1 MKRIVLMGNPNI
13 GKSVVFSRLTRA
25 EVITS
30 NYPGT
35 TVDFSRG
42 RARIKGEPVELID
55 APGTYSLQPTSPV
68 EEVTVEVLRWAD
80 LIINVVDSTNLERN
94 LFLTLEL
101 LESKKPM
108 IVVLNM
114 WDEAKRSGIQID
126 LEALEARLQVPVVAT
141 TALTGEGIAELVRR
155 LDQARSPAD
164 AEALSEEEKWSRIG
178 RITKEVQRVTH
189 RHPGIGSKISE
200 ATIKPATGVPIA
212 LPIMIATFSTVRF
225 IGEVMISHLFEPL
238 FELYRPLAMSISE
251 ALGPGML
258 HDLLIGRLIDGEI
271 DYVQSMGVLTT
282 GIYVP
287 LAMVLPYIV
296 GFYLVLSILEDSG
309 YLPRLATLSDNLF
322 HRLGMHG
329 HAIIPLFL
337 GLGCNVP
344 GVLATRTLETRKQRF
359 ISATLLGLA
368 VPCTAKSAMIFGVL
382 GSYGQRY
389 IFLVFATLALVYIV
403 AGLIL
408 NRMVKGE
415 SPEIFL
421 EIPPYRRP
429 GLGMILKKTWMRIR
443 WFLSEAIPFLFL
455 GVLLVNVLYT
465 VGFIEWIGRI
475 FAPFMEGWLNIPGE
489 AVAALLVGFLRKDLA
504 VGMLLPLGLTAQQMV
519 VATLVLSLYFPCV
532 ATFALL
538 IRELG
543 MKDTAKS
550 TAIMLAT
557 ALLAGG
563 AMHWTLSG
571 LGVQ

>member
-13 GKSVVFSRLTRA
+13 GKSVVFSRLTGA

-35 TVDFSRG
+35 TVDVSRG
-42 RARIKGEPVELID
+42 KARIQGEPVELID

-68 EEVTVEVLRWAD
+68 EEVAVEVLRWAD
-80 LIINVVDSTNLERN
+80 LIVNVVDSTNLERN

-114 WDEAKRSGIQID
+114 WDEAKRSGVQID
-126 LEALEARLQVPVVAT
+126 LDGLEARLQVPVVAT

-155 LDQARSPAD
+155 LDQARYPAD
-164 AEALSEEEKWSRIG
+164 DEALSEEEMWTQIG
-178 RITKEVQRVTH
+178 RITREVQKVTH

-200 ATIKPATGVPIA
+200 ATIKPATGMPIA
-212 LPIMIATFSTVRF
+212 LLILIATFGTVRF
-225 IGEVMISHLFEPL
+225 IGEGLISHLFEPL
-238 FELYRPLAMSISE
+238 FELYRPLAMSISSG
-251 ALGPGML
+251 LGPGML
-258 HDLLIGRLIDGEI
+258 HDFIIGKLLDGEI
-271 DYVQSMGVLTT
+271 DYVQSMGILTT

-344 GVLATRTLETRKQRF
+344 GALAIRTLETRKQRF

-382 GSYGQRY
+382 GSYGRDTYSWSLQ
-389 IFLVFATLALVYIV
+389 
-403 AGLIL
+403 
-408 NRMVKGE
+408 
-415 SPEIFL
+415 P
-421 EIPPYRRP
+421 
-429 GLGMILKKTWMRIR
+429 WH
-443 WFLSEAIPFLFL
+443 LF
-455 GVLLVNVLYT
+455 
-465 VGFIEWIGRI
+465 IS
-475 FAPFMEGWLNIPGE
+475 
-489 AVAALLVGFLRKDLA
+489 
-504 VGMLLPLGLTAQQMV
+504 QQ
-519 VATLVLSLYFPCV
+519 
-532 ATFALL
+532 
-538 IRELG
+538 G
-543 MKDTAKS
+543 
-550 TAIMLAT
+550 
-557 ALLAGG
+557 
-563 AMHWTLSG
+563 
-571 LGVQ
+571 